1 MTNKEAI
8 DYLRPVADSTP
19 LVGYGAA
26 LNLAIKA
33 LETVENLKQE
43 LLDERY
49 RHDRYVDYSR
59 GQDQVIDALKQEL
72 KEATSG
78 KRTTPVRI
86 EKKQDKV
93 IDKRKDWA
101 SRARTISCQMCG
113 KETVVHACN
122 AKYCEECKVIA
133 RREKAKQYT
142 GNTRV
147 LVSDDTEE
155 MLAFCLN
162 CTRKKCTGE
171 CEELAN
177 IVKRSKA

>member
-19 LVGYGAA
+19 LVGYGLA
-26 LNLAIKA
+26 LNLAINA
-33 LETVENLKQE
+33 LETVEKLKQE
-43 LLDERY
+43 LM
-49 RHDRYVDYSR
+49 
-59 GQDQVIDALKQEL
+59 
-72 KEATSG
+72 EASSG
-78 KRTTPVRI
+78 ERTTPVRI

-93 IDKRKDWA
+93 IDKRKDLA
-101 SRARTISCQMCG
+101 TKARTISCQMCG
-113 KETVVHACN
+113 KEVVVHACN

-133 RREKAKQYT
+133 RREKAKQYN
-142 GNTRV
+142 GHTRV

-162 CTRKKCTGE
+162 CKRPKCTGQ
-171 CEELAN
+171 CEDLAN

>member
-33 LETVENLKQE
+33 LETVENLKQG

-49 RHDRYVDYSR
+49 RHDRYLDYSR
-59 GQDQVIDALKQEL
+59 GQEQVIDALKAEL
-72 KEATSG
+72 KG
-78 KRTTPVRI
+78 KRTASVRT

-93 IDKRKDWA
+93 IGKRKDT
-101 SRARTISCQMCG
+101 ARKEKVIVCQMCG
-113 KETVVHACN
+113 KEAIARANN
-122 AKYCEECKVIA
+122 AKYCEHCKKIA
-133 RREKAKQYT
+133 SREKAKEYT
-142 GNTRV
+142 QKTRV
-147 LVSDDTEE
+147 LISYDSEE
-155 MLAFCLN
+155 MMKFCLD
-162 CTRKKCTGE
+162 CKRPKCTGE

-177 IVKRSKA
+177 MVKRSKA